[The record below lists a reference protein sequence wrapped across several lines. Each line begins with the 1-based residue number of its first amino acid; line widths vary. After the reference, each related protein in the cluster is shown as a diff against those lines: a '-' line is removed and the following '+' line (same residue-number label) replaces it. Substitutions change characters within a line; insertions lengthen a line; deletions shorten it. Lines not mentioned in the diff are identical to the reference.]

1 MRPDTMRV
9 DSAHSDFIAAGNF
22 MSTGFFARAH
32 RVRGGFF
39 ALVGLL
45 LFAFALPASAQ
56 SAPSFP
62 VDKFEYIFINTS
74 ERGPIGIVGTNSE
87 QIANTLTYTFS
98 PALRVGYEL
107 SKSTSRGAYIN
118 ATGSA
123 NHGWVTYTLTA
134 ENSAGSDTAQVIFK
148 NVSQPSFGSQWSNY
162 VFTFYQSPPTT
173 FRMPEINVSAYDL
186 QFSRYRFG
194 GSQTSLSGCGLL
206 DVPATGSEYIRDYIL
221 RSDSTTKLSGDPA
234 VDSAKCD
241 YGSHSFFGHYNV
253 DGGFQS
259 ARLANLQFVVLASAP
274 GPSLGQG
281 NVGFTSGAASLK
293 TLNAAGVPG
302 GIGASIT
309 TYTIA
314 PETGTMPDSLTFNPD
329 TRQLGS
335 TDAIVAGDAGSYV
348 YTATDSRNLSVAV
361 TFSVTVAAAV
371 SLDPANPADLAFEAG
386 TAAVITLP
394 TPAGGVP
401 RGGVEYDHTLYVDDT
416 EYGNYSIR
424 AIPGMVYRVRYQN
437 ITQIFGTPTT
447 VGEHEIRFSATDTNG
462 ATANATFSVSI
473 TSLPVFTQQDDLSF
487 TAGFVRTFNLDAATG
502 GTGTLVYDLNRIVS
516 GAIETIPDELVFTAA
531 DNLELRSTNA
541 LATTDGGSYE
551 FKVTD
556 GANNI
561 VTTTFSIIVADQ
573 LVSGANPGNQLITMV
588 AGTAITAIDIADAT
602 GGQDTNYALTGGG
615 STLADGD
622 EIGIAGLTYNART
635 SGSPATP
642 ANISGEPTAT
652 GSVMLTYTATDA
664 NGATVSVAFSVEVI
678 DLPTFPTAQG
688 NVEFTAGFVKTVEL
702 NQASGG
708 LSPLTYSL
716 KRIAGGGAL
725 ETIPD
730 TLVFVADDRELSST
744 AGLVT
749 MSAGSYE
756 YRVTD
761 ARGNFA
767 TSIFMVNIALQLVA
781 GANPG
786 DQTILSTE
794 TAAITLA
801 DATGGKAT
809 VGYTLNTAGSALTN
823 GANIGIAGLIYNSR
837 SSGTAATI
845 TGMPTATGQVML
857 TYTATDANGASV
869 SYDFAVNAFDMPTF
883 LTAQP
888 NLSFT
893 VGHPV
898 TTFLNQA
905 LGGNPANSVTY
916 SLMRIVS
923 GATEAIPNGLTFNT
937 ATRELGNTDDL
948 ATTDAGSYE
957 LKVTATNGMTAGTF
971 SIAVAPALVA
981 AANPGAQTFLVGD
994 AKSVTLG
1001 NATGGQAGLVYAL
1014 TVGGVP
1020 VADGGQVSAAGIAYT
1035 AATSTNPATISG
1047 AATAS
1052 GATTQVVYTVT
1063 DANGATAAFTFAL
1076 NVFPKPSFAA
1086 TQADLD
1092 FTAGFARTF
1101 TLGAATGGTSPLNY
1115 GLSHI
1120 VSGVATGTIPD
1131 ELVFTATSTGL
1142 ELRSTDGLATTA
1154 AGSYELTV
1162 TDDNGIKAMAG
1173 FTIAVADQLAFPD
1186 GAQPADLTLLTGT
1199 TIAEAITFGSATG
1212 GKATVNHVLTR
1223 DGSTIAGGTAAFPG
1237 VTYTAATGSLPA
1249 LLSGTPTEDNVQ
1261 HMLTYTATDANG
1273 ASVAF
1278 VVNAFIAASPV
1289 FAPLAIAATYTQN
1302 NAVYSSGGTRSASG
1316 ASLTLPAAFG
1326 GVAPLSYAVLV
1337 NNLQTAGL
1345 TPTVQTDNRVFVS
1358 GTPSAIG
1365 DFTYTRQ
1372 VTDANADTEHGTFN
1386 LTVNVA
1392 AAPVFTTTQS
1402 DVDFAQAIPKT
1413 VALTAVSGGAG
1424 DVVYTLN
1431 RISPDGAT
1439 VPAALSIDSATQMLI
1454 ASSGI
1459 LVSHSGRYEIIA
1471 TDINGITATSGQFE
1485 ITVSG
1490 PLTLPGS
1497 IADVTFTLGLSQSRI
1512 LQAAGGGRGTLS
1524 YDIDAQSGSVYPTE
1538 LFSLNFN
1545 SRELAY
1551 LGGGQTYVAGGTA
1564 SFALTWKVIDE
1575 TTPTAMTMSASFNI
1589 IVVDS
1594 PTFAQDDI
1602 DELIGGYS
1610 FHVGTA
1616 LPAAATL
1623 PAVTDGALP
1632 LTYKL
1637 TDGANSPYG
1646 QAAFG
1651 KNGITF
1657 DAATRMFSG
1666 TPERETRHRMH
1677 YHVRDA
1683 NGSMVAQNTSVRI
1696 IAAMT
1701 LTQSD
1706 LLFGNGQTGINVRLA
1721 EPVNN
1726 IAETERVTY
1735 SLTDLDGGSPASL
1748 PSGITYDSVNNE
1760 IGGAAPSG
1768 ASTASFIYTA
1778 TDTFDNSMAVTTFS
1792 IGIILR
1798 PTFDPSLPQR
1808 LTYTIGGSGAQG
1820 GGSSYDEF
1828 TLPEAT
1834 GGTAPISH
1842 QVLASNLPSG
1852 LTAEEDTDGNV
1863 VFSGTPTRTGE
1874 YVYTRSATDSADEPE
1889 SSTFTLTIVVVAAPR
1904 FTDSIPAMVFTP
1916 GQAGVNFTLPVAS
1929 GGVVG
1934 DGGYTYSVSGLPKG
1948 LALDETVPSIGGIPT
1963 ASFARTNLTFIA
1975 TDANGATAS
1984 VLFALTV
1991 TGELTLAIEN
2001 EYTFTVGGNVQLP
2014 AASGGQGPYTY
2025 DLVNKVEVM
2034 NADGDIT
2041 TPKLALTNALA
2052 FNTTTRRISGE
2063 LTIAAASDL
2072 TVADLTY
2079 SATDTKGVTVIEVF
2093 TLRIVPVVFSGGDTT
2108 LRFRLNQPAEYP
2120 LTYRFSADEAGG
2132 VEVSGYAVDL
2142 LGDDEGDLGDGDG
2155 ADGLTYNITE
2165 PLNPKVT
2172 SDGAFGPDSEL
2183 AESKFT
2189 LTATYSI
2196 TGTNDVVHSPT
2207 LTFTLRTADSAE
2219 FMPVNEKMLSKV
2231 AAASVAG
2238 TLGAITDRI
2247 ATATSA
2253 VPIVSIGG
2261 QSPMMALAQTIKAW
2275 ADDAVDTTALIA
2287 NSKFVLPFNRG
2298 GYGAD
2303 STASGAVWGSA
2314 HFRQLSGDDED
2325 ADSEGGLPTVKWDGN
2340 ISGVHLGF
2348 DFKVSDDT
2356 LLGLAVS
2363 RSRASMDYKATPGS
2377 GNNLTFSQEG
2387 EYEVNLDALHP
2398 YINWAVGDVN
2408 LYASA
2413 GVGEGELTVTPQDE
2427 PSYKSD
2433 LELTAYGLGVS
2444 GDLNES
2450 VQVRGEWRRGEIEV
2464 EGNVDD
2470 ENTIAPQNLNTSTTR
2485 ILARWHDANRRDDNR
2500 AIFAEVGW
2508 RLDGGD
2514 GDSGAGME
2522 TALGWNYLGD
2532 RTTVEI
2538 GAHGLIGRDDYSE
2551 WGAYGN
2557 FRVSSG
2563 NDGQGFAVR
2572 IRPSYGESQTEFGR
2586 VWNADSLDDI
2596 DAGDD
2601 NDAADKN
2608 YAWRTESRL
2617 SYGIQS
2623 ANGLFA
2629 PFIDAVA
2636 GDAADDI
2643 YRLGVD
2649 WSPHPYFD
2657 LNLTGERRHN
2667 QDDDENR
2674 ILLQGEVKF

>member
-56 SAPSFP
+56 TAPSFP

-118 ATGSA
+118 ATGSS

-194 GSQTSLSGCGLL
+194 GSQTSLSDCGLL

-401 RGGVEYDHTLYVDDT
+401 TSGQYNHTLYVDDT
-416 EYGNYSIR
+416 LTGQYTYP
-424 AIPGMVYRVRYQN
+424 IPGMQYRIRHQN

-462 ATANATFSVSI
+462 STANATFSVSI
-473 TSLPVFTQQDDLSF
+473 TSLPVFTQQADLSF
-487 TAGFVRTFNLDAATG
+487 TAGFARTFNLDAATG
-502 GTGTLVYDLNRIVS
+502 GTGTLQYALSRIVS
-516 GAIETIPDELVFTAA
+516 GATETIPNSLVFTAA
-531 DNLELRSTNA
+531 DNRELRSTNA
-541 LATTDGGSYE
+541 LAKTDGGSYE

-556 GANNI
+556 DNDM

-573 LVSGANPGNQLITMV
+573 LVAGANPGNQLITMV

-622 EIGIAGLTYNART
+622 EIGIAGLTYNARI

-716 KRIAGGGAL
+716 KRIASGGAL

-730 TLVFVADDRELSST
+730 TLVFVAADRELSST

-767 TSIFMVNIALQLVA
+767 TSIFMVNIAPQLVA

-786 DQTILSTE
+786 DQTILSTD

-837 SSGTAATI
+837 SSGTEATI

-916 SLMRIVS
+916 SLMRIVNN
-923 GATEAIPNGLTFNT
+923 ATQAIPNGLTFNT
-937 ATRELGNTDDL
+937 ATRELGNTDNL
-948 ATTDAGSYE
+948 TTFDVGSYE

-1001 NATGGQAGLVYAL
+1001 NASGGQAGLVYAL

-1047 AATAS
+1047 TAMAS

-1086 TQADLD
+1086 TQPDLD

-1115 GLSHI
+1115 GLSRI
-1120 VSGVATGTIPD
+1120 VSAAPVTIPD
-1131 ELVFTATSTGL
+1131 ELVFTATSSGI

-1162 TDDNGIKAMAG
+1162 TDGNGIKAMAG
-1173 FTIAVADQLAFPD
+1173 FTIAVAGQLAFPD

-1199 TIAEAITFGSATG
+1199 TIAEAINFGSATG

-1223 DGSTIAGGTAAFPG
+1223 GGSTIAGGTAAFPG
-1237 VTYTAATGSLPA
+1237 VTYTAATGSTPA

-1273 ASVAF
+1273 ASVSF

-1289 FAPLAIAATYTQN
+1289 FDPLAIAATYTQN
-1302 NAVYSSGGTRSASG
+1302 YAIYSSDGTRSASG

-1372 VTDANADTEHGTFN
+1372 VVDANADTEHGTFS

-1392 AAPVFTTTQS
+1392 AAPVFTTTQ
-1402 DVDFAQAIPKT
+1402 AQVHFTEDDAR
-1413 VALTAVSGGAG
+1413 VAPETAQLIAVSGGAG

-1431 RISPDGAT
+1431 RVSPDGTT
-1439 VPAALSIDSATQMLI
+1439 VPAALSIDSATQILS
-1454 ASSGI
+1454 ASTAI
-1459 LVSHSGRYEIIA
+1459 KALDTGRYEIIA

-1485 ITVSG
+1485 ITVTG
-1490 PLTLPGS
+1490 PLALPDS
-1497 IADVTFTLGLSQSRI
+1497 IDDITFTLGLSQSRV
-1512 LQAAGGGRGTLS
+1512 LQAAVGGFGTLS

-1657 DAATRMFSG
+1657 DASTRVFSG
-1666 TPERETRHRMH
+1666 TPEREIRHRMH

-1706 LLFGNGQTGINVRLA
+1706 LLFGNGQGGIDMRLA

-1726 IAETERVTY
+1726 IDPANFN
-1735 SLTDLDGGSPASL
+1735 LTNLDGTTLSTLPNGINYDAATNRLSGTAPA
-1748 PSGITYDSVNNE
+1748 TE
-1760 IGGAAPSG
+1760 
-1768 ASTASFIYTA
+1768 STTSFAYTA
-1778 TDTFDNSMAVTTFS
+1778 TDPFDNSTAVTTFA
-1792 IGIILR
+1792 IQVVLR
-1798 PTFDPSLPQR
+1798 PTFDAGAPTQI
-1808 LTYTIGGSGAQG
+1808 TYTVGASGAQADG
-1820 GGSSYDEF
+1820 VGYETF
-1828 TLPEAT
+1828 TLSEAT
-1834 GGTAPISH
+1834 GGNGIITYETRA
-1842 QVLASNLPSG
+1842 NLPSG
-1852 LTAEEDTDGNV
+1852 LTADEQGDGSV
-1863 VFSGTPTRTGE
+1863 VFSGAPTRTGE
-1874 YVYTRSATDSADEPE
+1874 YVYTRSAFDTMDET
-1889 SSTFTLTIVVVAAPR
+1889 STFTLTIVVVAAPR

-1934 DGGYTYSVSGLPKG
+1934 DGGYTYSVAGLPTG
-1948 LALDETVPSIGGIPT
+1948 LSLDDTVPSIGGIPT
-1963 ASFARTNLTFIA
+1963 TFTPRANYTFEA
-1975 TDANGATAS
+1975 TDANGATAQL
-1984 VLFALTV
+1984 LFALTV
-1991 TGELTLAIEN
+1991 TDELAFTE
-2001 EYTFTVGGNVQLP
+2001 EVESVYTFTVGGAVQLP
-2014 AASGGQGPYTY
+2014 SAGGGQGPYTY
-2025 DLVNKVEVM
+2025 SQSFVA
-2034 NADGDIT
+2034 ADGSFT
-2041 TPKLALTNALA
+2041 AALA
-2052 FNTTTRRISGE
+2052 FDANTRRISGA
-2063 LTIAAASDL
+2063 LTISSGANDLANNGVIYSVTDSKGVVESATFNLHIVPIVFSAGGGDLRFRVNQAVQYDL
-2072 TVADLTY
+2072 TSRLLVTRAVGVEVTGYSLVPLGAADAVAEGLTY
-2079 SATDTKGVTVIEVF
+2079 STNAAGFEPK
-2093 TLRIVPVVFSGGDTT
+2093 
-2108 LRFRLNQPAEYP
+2108 
-2120 LTYRFSADEAGG
+2120 LT
-2132 VEVSGYAVDL
+2132 
-2142 LGDDEGDLGDGDG
+2142 GDGTFG
-2155 ADGLTYNITE
+2155 AGDEPIPTE
-2165 PLNPKVT
+2165 L
-2172 SDGAFGPDSEL
+2172 
-2183 AESKFT
+2183 T
-2189 LTATYSI
+2189 LTATYSVGTTDPI
-2196 TGTNDVVHSPT
+2196 TTFVTQSFKVRVADGTELV
-2207 LTFTLRTADSAE
+2207 
-2219 FMPVNEKMLSKV
+2219 PVNEKMLSKV

-2314 HFRQLSGDDED
+2314 HFRQLKGDDED
-2325 ADSEGGLPTVKWDGN
+2325 ADLEGGLPTVEWSGN

-2363 RSRASMDYKATPGS
+2363 RSRASMDYKTNAMDNTGTLVS
-2377 GNNLTFSQEG
+2377 EEG
-2387 EYEVNLDALHP
+2387 EYEIDLNAVHP

-2413 GVGEGELTVTPQDE
+2413 GVGEGELTVTPDDE
-2427 PSYKSD
+2427 SLTPALKSD
-2433 LELTAYGLGVS
+2433 LKLTAYGLGVS

-2450 VQVRGEWRRGEIEV
+2450 VQVRGEWRRGEIKV
-2464 EGNVDD
+2464 DGNIDD

>member
-1 MRPDTMRV
+1 MR
-9 DSAHSDFIAAGNF
+9 S
-22 MSTGFFARAH
+22 
-32 RVRGGFF
+32 
-39 ALVGLL
+39 
-45 LFAFALPASAQ
+45 
-56 SAPSFP
+56 
-62 VDKFEYIFINTS
+62 
-74 ERGPIGIVGTNSE
+74 
-87 QIANTLTYTFS
+87 
-98 PALRVGYEL
+98 GYEFKR
-107 SKSTSRGAYIN
+107 SASRGAYIE
-118 ATGSA
+118 ATVA
-123 NHGWVTYTLTA
+123 TDHAWVTYTVTA
-134 ENSAGSDTAQVIFK
+134 ANSAGTASVPLIFK
-148 NVSQPSFGSQWSNY
+148 NVGQPRFGSQWTNY

-173 FRMPEINVSAYDL
+173 LRMPEVNVSAYDL
-186 QFSRYRFG
+186 SFTRYRFG
-194 GSQTSLSGCGLL
+194 GSQATLSGCGLL
-206 DVPATGSEYIRDYIL
+206 DVPAVGAEYIRDYIL

-234 VDSAKCD
+234 VDPTKCD
-241 YGSHSFFGHYNV
+241 YESHSFFAHYNTS
-253 DGGFQS
+253 GGS
-259 ARLANLQFVVLASAP
+259 NSGRLANLRFVVLASAP
-274 GPSLGQG
+274 GPSLSQG
-281 NVGFTSGAASLK
+281 NVAFTSGAATLK
-293 TLNAAGVPG
+293 TLNAAAAPA

-335 TDAIVAGDAGSYV
+335 TDAIVAGDAGSYI

-361 TFSVTVAAAV
+361 TFSVTVAAEV
-371 SLDPANPADLAFEAG
+371 TLDPANPADLAFEVN
-386 TAAVITLP
+386 TAAVIMLP

-401 RGGVEYDHTLYVDDT
+401 TGGQYGHTLYVNDT
-416 EYGNYSIR
+416 LYGDYSR
-424 AIPGMVYRVRYQN
+424 QAIPGMQYRVRYQNN

-447 VGEHEIRFSATDTNG
+447 VGEYEIRFSATDSHG
-462 ATANATFSVSI
+462 STANATFSVSI
-473 TSLPVFTQQDDLSF
+473 TSLPVFTQQADLSF

-502 GTGTLVYDLNRIVS
+502 GTGTLQYALSRIVS
-516 GAIETIPDELVFTAA
+516 GATETIPNSLVFTAA
-531 DNLELRSTNA
+531 NNLELRSTNA
-541 LATTDGGSYE
+541 LAKTDEGSYE

-556 GANNI
+556 DNDM

-622 EIGIAGLTYNART
+622 EIGIAGLTYNARI

-652 GSVMLTYTATDA
+652 GIVMLTYTATDA

-688 NVEFTAGFVKTVEL
+688 NVEFTAGFARAEML

-708 LSPLTYSL
+708 MSPLTYSL

-767 TSIFMVNIALQLVA
+767 TSIFMVNIAPQLVA

-837 SSGTAATI
+837 SSGTEATI

-916 SLMRIVS
+916 SLMRIVNN
-923 GATEAIPNGLTFNT
+923 ATQAIPNGLTFNT
-937 ATRELGNTDDL
+937 DTRELGNTDNL
-948 ATTDAGSYE
+948 TTFDAGSYE

-1001 NATGGQAGLVYAL
+1001 NATGGQADLTYTL

-1047 AATAS
+1047 TATAS

-1086 TQADLD
+1086 TQPDLD

-1101 TLGAATGGTSPLNY
+1101 TLGAASGGTSPLSY
-1115 GLSHI
+1115 GLSRI
-1120 VSGVATGTIPD
+1120 VSGVATGTFPD
-1131 ELVFTATSTGL
+1131 ELVFTATSSGI

-1162 TDDNGIKAMAG
+1162 TDGNGIKAMAG
-1173 FTIAVADQLAFPD
+1173 FTIAVAGQLMFPM

-1249 LLSGTPTEDNVQ
+1249 LLSGMPTEDNVQ

-1302 NAVYSSGGTRSASG
+1302 YAIYSSDGTRSASG

-1372 VTDANADTEHGTFN
+1372 VVDANADTEHGTFN

-1392 AAPVFTTTQS
+1392 AAPVFTTTQ
-1402 DVDFAQAIPKT
+1402 AQVHFTEGEAD
-1413 VALTAVSGGAG
+1413 TASLIAASGGAG

-1431 RISPDGAT
+1431 RISPDGTT
-1439 VPAALSIDSATQMLI
+1439 VPAALSIDSATQILS
-1454 ASSGI
+1454 ASTAI
-1459 LVSHSGRYEIIA
+1459 DARDTGRYEIIA

-1485 ITVSG
+1485 ITVTG
-1490 PLTLPGS
+1490 PLALPDS
-1497 IADVTFTLGLSQSRI
+1497 IDDVIFTQGLSQSRI
-1512 LQAAGGGRGTLS
+1512 LTTAVGGFGALS
-1524 YDIDAQSGSVYPTE
+1524 YDIKPQTGSDYPTE
-1538 LFSLNFN
+1538 LFSLNSN
-1545 SRELAY
+1545 TRELAY
-1551 LGGGQTYVAGGTA
+1551 LGGGDPA
-1564 SFALTWKVIDE
+1564 SFALTWVVIDE
-1575 TTPTAMTMSASFNI
+1575 TTPTAMTVSAAFNI
-1589 IVVDS
+1589 IVVKR
-1594 PTFAQDDI
+1594 PTFEQDAI
-1602 DELIGGYS
+1602 NELIGGYS

-1616 LPAAATL
+1616 LPAVTL
-1623 PAVTDGALP
+1623 PAVTGGATP

-1657 DAATRMFSG
+1657 DASTRVFSG
-1666 TPERETRHRMH
+1666 TPEREIRHRMH

-1701 LTQSD
+1701 LAQSD
-1706 LLFGNGQTGINVRLA
+1706 LLFGNGQGGIDMRLA
-1721 EPVNN
+1721 DAVNN
-1726 IAETERVTY
+1726 IDPANFN
-1735 SLTDLDGGSPASL
+1735 LTNLDGTTLSTL
-1748 PSGITYDSVNNE
+1748 PNGINYDAATNRLS
-1760 IGGAAPSG
+1760 GAAP
-1768 ASTASFIYTA
+1768 ATESTTSFAYTA
-1778 TDTFDNSMAVTTFS
+1778 TDPFDNSMAVTTFA
-1792 IGIILR
+1792 IQVVLR
-1798 PTFDPSLPQR
+1798 PTFDAGAPTQI
-1808 LTYTIGGSGAQG
+1808 TYTVGASGAQADG
-1820 GGSSYDEF
+1820 VGYETF
-1828 TLPEAT
+1828 TLSEAT
-1834 GGTAPISH
+1834 GGNGVITYETRA
-1842 QVLASNLPSG
+1842 NLPSG
-1852 LTAEEDTDGNV
+1852 LTADEQGDGSV

-1874 YVYTRSATDSADEPE
+1874 YVYTRSAFDTMDET
-1889 SSTFTLTIVVVAAPR
+1889 STFTLTIVVVAAPR

-1916 GQAGVNFTLPVAS
+1916 GQAGINFTLPVAS

-1934 DGGYTYSVSGLPKG
+1934 DGGYTYNVAGLPRG
-1948 LALDETVPSIGGIPT
+1948 LELDDTVPSIGGIPT
-1963 ASFARTNLTFIA
+1963 TSFARTNLTFIA

-2093 TLRIVPVVFSGGDTT
+2093 TLRIVPVVFSGGDTV

-2120 LTYRFSADEAGG
+2120 LTYRFSADEAVG
-2132 VEVSGYAVDL
+2132 VAVSGYAVDF

-2314 HFRQLSGDDED
+2314 HFRQLSGDDEN
-2325 ADSEGGLPTVKWDGN
+2325 ADSEGVVPTVKWDGN

-2356 LLGLAVS
+2356 LLGIALS
-2363 RSRASMDYKATPGS
+2363 RSRASMDYKTTPGTANDS
-2377 GNNLTFSQEG
+2377 FKREG
-2387 EYEVNLDALHP
+2387 EYEVNISAVHP

-2413 GVGEGELTVTPQDE
+2413 GVGDGELTVTPQDE

-2450 VQVRGEWRRGEIEV
+2450 VQVRGEWRRGEIKV
-2464 EGNVDD
+2464 EGN
-2470 ENTIAPQNLNTSTTR
+2470 ENTQGGSIIDSQNLNTSTTR

>member
-56 SAPSFP
+56 TAPSFP

-118 ATGSA
+118 ATGSS

-194 GSQTSLSGCGLL
+194 GSQTSLSDCGLL

-401 RGGVEYDHTLYVDDT
+401 TSGQYNHTLYVDDT
-416 EYGNYSIR
+416 LTGQYTYP
-424 AIPGMVYRVRYQN
+424 IPGMQYRIRHQN

-462 ATANATFSVSI
+462 STANATFSVSI
-473 TSLPVFTQQDDLSF
+473 TSLPVFTQQADLSF

-502 GTGTLVYDLNRIVS
+502 GTGTLQYALSRIVS
-516 GAIETIPDELVFTAA
+516 GATETIPNSLVFTAA
-531 DNLELRSTNA
+531 DNRELRSTNA
-541 LATTDGGSYE
+541 LAKTDGGSYE

-556 GANNI
+556 DNDM

-588 AGTAITAIDIADAT
+588 TGTAITAIDIADAID
-602 GGQDTNYALTGGG
+602 GQATVNYALTGGG

-652 GSVMLTYTATDA
+652 GIVMLTYTATDA

-678 DLPTFPTAQG
+678 DLPTFPTAQD
-688 NVEFTAGFVKTVEL
+688 NVEFTAGFARAETLVV
-702 NQASGG
+702 ASGG
-708 LSPLTYSL
+708 MSPLTYSL
-716 KRIAGGGAL
+716 KRIASGGAL

-744 AGLVT
+744 AGLAT

-767 TSIFMVNIALQLVA
+767 TSIFMVNIAPQLVA

-809 VGYTLNTAGSALTN
+809 VNYTLNTAGSALTN

-837 SSGTAATI
+837 SSGTEATI

-916 SLMRIVS
+916 SLMRIVNN
-923 GATEAIPNGLTFNT
+923 ATQAIPNGLTFNT
-937 ATRELGNTDDL
+937 DTRELGNTDNL
-948 ATTDAGSYE
+948 TTFDAGSYE

-1001 NATGGQAGLVYAL
+1001 NASGGQAGLVYAL

-1047 AATAS
+1047 TATAS

-1086 TQADLD
+1086 TQPDLD

-1101 TLGAATGGTSPLNY
+1101 TLGAASGGTSPLNY
-1115 GLSHI
+1115 GLSRI
-1120 VSGVATGTIPD
+1120 VSAAPVTIPD
-1131 ELVFTATSTGL
+1131 ELVFTATSSGI

-1162 TDDNGIKAMAG
+1162 TDGNGIKAMAG
-1173 FTIAVADQLAFPD
+1173 FTIAVAGQLMFPA

-1237 VTYTAATGSLPA
+1237 VMYTAATSSTPA
-1249 LLSGTPTEDNVQ
+1249 LLSGMPTEDNVQ

-1289 FAPLAIAATYTQN
+1289 FDPLAIAATYTQN
-1302 NAVYSSGGTRSASG
+1302 YAIYSSDGTRSASG

-1372 VTDANADTEHGTFN
+1372 VVDANADTEHGTFS

-1402 DVDFAQAIPKT
+1402 DVDFTQGEAD
-1413 VALTAVSGGAG
+1413 TASLIAASGGAG

-1431 RISPDGAT
+1431 RISPDGTT
-1439 VPAALSIDSATQMLI
+1439 VPAALSIDSATQMLS

-1490 PLTLPGS
+1490 PLTLQGS
-1497 IADVTFTLGLSQSRI
+1497 IADVTFTLGLSQSRV
-1512 LQAAGGGRGTLS
+1512 LQAAGGGFGAKS
-1524 YDIDAQSGSVYPTE
+1524 YAIIGEYPTE
-1538 LFSLNFN
+1538 LFSLNSN
-1545 SRELAY
+1545 SGELAYLGGGRDY
-1551 LGGGQTYVAGGTA
+1551 LGGGQTYVVGGTA
-1564 SFALTWKVIDE
+1564 LFALTWEVTDE
-1575 TTPTAMTMSASFNI
+1575 KMPTPDTDEASFNI
-1589 IVVDS
+1589 VLVDE
-1594 PTFAQDDI
+1594 PKFATAGI
-1602 DELIGGYS
+1602 DALIAGYS
-1610 FHVGTA
+1610 FHVNT
-1616 LPAAATL
+1616 TL
-1623 PAVTDGALP
+1623 PEVTLPGVTGGAGMMI
-1632 LTYKL
+1632 TYKL

-1657 DAATRMFSG
+1657 DAIARVFSG

-1706 LLFGNGQTGINVRLA
+1706 LLFGNGQGGIDVQLDA
-1721 EPVNN
+1721 PVNN
-1726 IAETERVTY
+1726 IGGVTY

-1748 PSGITYDSVNNE
+1748 PGGITYDSVNNE

-1778 TDTFDNSMAVTTFS
+1778 YDEFDDSMAVTTFS

-1798 PTFDPSLPQR
+1798 PTFKPGLPQR

-1820 GGSSYDEF
+1820 GGDSYDEF

-1929 GGVVG
+1929 GGV
-1934 DGGYTYSVSGLPKG
+1934 GGYTYSVSGLPNG
-1948 LALDETVPSIGGIPT
+1948 LTLDASSMPSIGGSPT
-1963 ASFARTNLTFIA
+1963 ASYARTNLTFIA
-1975 TDANGATAS
+1975 TDANGATAH
-1984 VLFALTV
+1984 LIFALTV
-1991 TGELTLAIEN
+1991 TGELAFTE
-2001 EYTFTVGGNVQLP
+2001 EVESVYTFTVGGAVQLP
-2014 AASGGQGPYTY
+2014 SAGGGQGPYTY
-2025 DLVNKVEVM
+2025 SQSFVA
-2034 NADGDIT
+2034 ADGSFT
-2041 TPKLALTNALA
+2041 AALA
-2052 FNTTTRRISGE
+2052 FDANTRRISGAA
-2063 LTIAAASDL
+2063 LTISSGANDL
-2072 TVADLTY
+2072 ANNDVIYSVTDSKGVVE
-2079 SATDTKGVTVIEVF
+2079 SATF
-2093 TLRIVPVVFSGGDTT
+2093 NLHIVPIVFSGGGGD
-2108 LRFRLNQPAEYP
+2108 LRFRVNQAVQYD
-2120 LTYRFSADEAGG
+2120 LTSRLSVTRAVG
-2132 VEVSGYAVDL
+2132 VEVTGYSLVPLGAADAVA
-2142 LGDDEGDLGDGDG
+2142 E
-2155 ADGLTYNITE
+2155 GLTYSTNAAGFE
-2165 PLNPKVT
+2165 PKLT
-2172 SDGAFGPDSEL
+2172 GDGTFGAGDEPIPPVL
-2183 AESKFT
+2183 T
-2189 LTATYSI
+2189 LTATYEV
-2196 TGTNDVVHSPT
+2196 GTTAPVTVTVTQP
-2207 LTFTLRTADSAE
+2207 FTVRVADGTE
-2219 FMPVNEKMLSKV
+2219 LVPVNEKMLSKV

-2275 ADDAVDTTALIA
+2275 ADDAVDTTALLT

-2314 HFRQLSGDDED
+2314 HFRQLKGDDED
-2325 ADSEGGLPTVKWDGN
+2325 ADLEGGLPTVEWSGN

-2363 RSRASMDYKATPGS
+2363 RSRASMDYKTNAMDNTGTLVS
-2377 GNNLTFSQEG
+2377 EEG
-2387 EYEVNLDALHP
+2387 EYEIDLNAVHP

-2413 GVGEGELTVTPQDE
+2413 GVGEGELTVTPDDE
-2427 PSYKSD
+2427 SLTPALKSD
-2433 LELTAYGLGVS
+2433 LKLTAYGLGVS

-2470 ENTIAPQNLNTSTTR
+2470 ENTIAPQNLNTSSTR

-2601 NDAADKN
+2601 NDAPDKN

>member
-1 MRPDTMRV
+1 
-9 DSAHSDFIAAGNF
+9 
-22 MSTGFFARAH
+22 
-32 RVRGGFF
+32 
-39 ALVGLL
+39 
-45 LFAFALPASAQ
+45 
-56 SAPSFP
+56 
-62 VDKFEYIFINTS
+62 
-74 ERGPIGIVGTNSE
+74 
-87 QIANTLTYTFS
+87 
-98 PALRVGYEL
+98 
-107 SKSTSRGAYIN
+107 
-118 ATGSA
+118 
-123 NHGWVTYTLTA
+123 
-134 ENSAGSDTAQVIFK
+134 
-148 NVSQPSFGSQWSNY
+148 
-162 VFTFYQSPPTT
+162 
-173 FRMPEINVSAYDL
+173 
-186 QFSRYRFG
+186 
-194 GSQTSLSGCGLL
+194 
-206 DVPATGSEYIRDYIL
+206 
-221 RSDSTTKLSGDPA
+221 
-234 VDSAKCD
+234 
-241 YGSHSFFGHYNV
+241 
-253 DGGFQS
+253 
-259 ARLANLQFVVLASAP
+259 
-274 GPSLGQG
+274 
-281 NVGFTSGAASLK
+281 
-293 TLNAAGVPG
+293 
-302 GIGASIT
+302 
-309 TYTIA
+309 
-314 PETGTMPDSLTFNPD
+314 
-329 TRQLGS
+329 
-335 TDAIVAGDAGSYV
+335 
-348 YTATDSRNLSVAV
+348 
-361 TFSVTVAAAV
+361 
-371 SLDPANPADLAFEAG
+371 
-386 TAAVITLP
+386 
-394 TPAGGVP
+394 
-401 RGGVEYDHTLYVDDT
+401 
-416 EYGNYSIR
+416 
-424 AIPGMVYRVRYQN
+424 
-437 ITQIFGTPTT
+437 
-447 VGEHEIRFSATDTNG
+447 
-462 ATANATFSVSI
+462 
-473 TSLPVFTQQDDLSF
+473 
-487 TAGFVRTFNLDAATG
+487 
-502 GTGTLVYDLNRIVS
+502 
-516 GAIETIPDELVFTAA
+516 
-531 DNLELRSTNA
+531 
-541 LATTDGGSYE
+541 
-551 FKVTD
+551 
-556 GANNI
+556 
-561 VTTTFSIIVADQ
+561 
-573 LVSGANPGNQLITMV
+573 
-588 AGTAITAIDIADAT
+588 
-602 GGQDTNYALTGGG
+602 
-615 STLADGD
+615 
-622 EIGIAGLTYNART
+622 
-635 SGSPATP
+635 
-642 ANISGEPTAT
+642 
-652 GSVMLTYTATDA
+652 
-664 NGATVSVAFSVEVI
+664 
-678 DLPTFPTAQG
+678 
-688 NVEFTAGFVKTVEL
+688 
-702 NQASGG
+702 
-708 LSPLTYSL
+708 
-716 KRIAGGGAL
+716 
-725 ETIPD
+725 
-730 TLVFVADDRELSST
+730 
-744 AGLVT
+744 
-749 MSAGSYE
+749 
-756 YRVTD
+756 
-761 ARGNFA
+761 
-767 TSIFMVNIALQLVA
+767 MVNIAEELVA

-801 DATGGKAT
+801 DATGGKST
-809 VGYTLNTAGSALTN
+809 VNYTLNTAGSALTN

-837 SSGTAATI
+837 SSGTEATI

-898 TTFLNQA
+898 TTFLTEA

-916 SLMRIVS
+916 SLMRIVNN
-923 GATEAIPNGLTFNT
+923 ATQAIPNGLTFNT
-937 ATRELGNTDDL
+937 ATRELGNTDNL
-948 ATTDAGSYE
+948 TTFDAGSYE

-1101 TLGAATGGTSPLNY
+1101 TLGAATGGTSPLSY
-1115 GLSHI
+1115 GLSRI
-1120 VSGVATGTIPD
+1120 VSGVATGTFPD
-1131 ELVFTATSTGL
+1131 ELMFTATSSGI

-1162 TDDNGIKAMAG
+1162 TDGNGIKAMAG
-1173 FTIAVADQLAFPD
+1173 FTIAVAGQLMFPA

-1302 NAVYSSGGTRSASG
+1302 YAIYSSDGTRSASG

-1372 VTDANADTEHGTFN
+1372 VADANNDTEHGTFS

-1392 AAPVFTTTQS
+1392 AAPVFTTTQ
-1402 DVDFAQAIPKT
+1402 AQVHFTEDDAR
-1413 VALTAVSGGAG
+1413 VAPETAQLIAVSGGAG
-1424 DVVYTLN
+1424 EVVYSLN
-1431 RISPDGAT
+1431 RIGGT
-1439 VPAALSIDSATQMLI
+1439 VPEALSINSATQILS
-1454 ASSGI
+1454 ASTDI
-1459 LVSHSGRYEIIA
+1459 EVRHSGQYEIIA
-1471 TDINGITATSGQFE
+1471 TDINGITATSAVFL
-1485 ITVSG
+1485 ITVRG
-1490 PLTLPGS
+1490 PLAFLS
-1497 IADVTFTLGLSQSRI
+1497 SDRIDNFDVTFTLGLSQSRT
-1512 LQAAGGGRGTLS
+1512 LPEAGGGFGTLS
-1524 YDIDAQSGSVYPTE
+1524 YAISPQSDDSTYSTTE
-1538 LFSLNFN
+1538 LFSLNSN
-1545 SRELAY
+1545 TRELAY
-1551 LGGGQTYVAGGTA
+1551 LGGGGTA
-1564 SFALTWKVIDE
+1564 SFALNWKVIDE
-1575 TTPTAMTMSASFNI
+1575 TTPTAMTVSATFDI
-1589 IVVDS
+1589 ILVKR
-1594 PTFAQDDI
+1594 PTFAQDAI
-1602 DELIGGYS
+1602 NELIGGYS

-1616 LPAAATL
+1616 LPAVTL
-1623 PAVTDGALP
+1623 PAVTGGALP

-1646 QAAFG
+1646 QIAFG

-1657 DAATRMFSG
+1657 DASTRVFSG
-1666 TPERETRHRMH
+1666 TPEREIRHRMH

-1701 LTQSD
+1701 LAQSD
-1706 LLFGNGQTGINVRLA
+1706 LLFGNGQGGIDMRLA

-1735 SLTDLDGGSPASL
+1735 SLTDLDGSGLDDL
-1748 PSGITYDSVNNE
+1748 PSGITYDSTENQ
-1760 IGGAAPSG
+1760 IGGTAPSD

-1778 TDTFDNSMAVTTFS
+1778 TDTFDNSTAVTTFS

-1828 TLPEAT
+1828 TLPKAT

-1929 GGVVG
+1929 GGV
-1934 DGGYTYSVSGLPKG
+1934 GGYTYSVSGLPSG
-1948 LALDETVPSIGGIPT
+1948 LALALDETVPSIGGIPT

-1975 TDANGATAS
+1975 TDANGATAQL
-1984 VLFALTV
+1984 LFALTV
-1991 TGELTLAIEN
+1991 TGELAFTE
-2001 EYTFTVGGNVQLP
+2001 EVESVYTFTVGGAVQLP
-2014 AASGGQGPYTY
+2014 SAGGGQGPYTY
-2025 DLVNKVEVM
+2025 SQSFVA
-2034 NADGDIT
+2034 ADGSFT
-2041 TPKLALTNALA
+2041 AALA
-2052 FNTTTRRISGE
+2052 FDANTRRISGAA
-2063 LTIAAASDL
+2063 LTISSGANDL
-2072 TVADLTY
+2072 ANNDVIYSVTDSKGVVE
-2079 SATDTKGVTVIEVF
+2079 SATF
-2093 TLRIVPVVFSGGDTT
+2093 NLHIVPIVFSGGGGD
-2108 LRFRLNQPAEYP
+2108 LRFRVNQAVQYD
-2120 LTYRFSADEAGG
+2120 LTSRLSVTRAVG
-2132 VEVSGYAVDL
+2132 VEVTGYSLVPLGAADAVA
-2142 LGDDEGDLGDGDG
+2142 E
-2155 ADGLTYNITE
+2155 GLTYSTNAAGFE
-2165 PLNPKVT
+2165 PKLT
-2172 SDGAFGPDSEL
+2172 GDGTFGAGDEPIPPVL
-2183 AESKFT
+2183 T
-2189 LTATYSI
+2189 LTATYEV
-2196 TGTNDVVHSPT
+2196 GTTAPVTVTVTQP
-2207 LTFTLRTADSAE
+2207 FTVRVADGTE
-2219 FMPVNEKMLSKV
+2219 LVPVNEKMLSKV

-2314 HFRQLSGDDED
+2314 HFRQLKGDDED

-2363 RSRASMDYKATPGS
+2363 RSRASMDYKTNAMDNTGTLVS
-2377 GNNLTFSQEG
+2377 EEG
-2387 EYEVNLDALHP
+2387 EYEIDLNAVHP

-2413 GVGEGELTVTPQDE
+2413 GVGEGELTVTPDDE
-2427 PSYKSD
+2427 SLTPALKSD
-2433 LELTAYGLGVS
+2433 LKLTAYGLGVS

-2450 VQVRGEWRRGEIEV
+2450 VQVRGEWRRGEIKV

-2470 ENTIAPQNLNTSTTR
+2470 ENTIAPQNLNTSSTR